1 MTKERLLL
9 EEIDK
14 YSSRH
19 GEILPANLADALQ
32 EVLSQPEQTKQEP
45 IDTRRITLDM
55 FSKNIN
61 INYKDGYVAGIRF
74 AEKEHGIGGDDE

>member
-55 FSKNIN
+55 

-74 AEKEHGIGGDDE
+74 AEKAHGIGGR